1 MQEFYFKDKHPKT
14 EYWGFIPHNDVNCAP
29 FDYFRYIHAE
39 QCYKIINQILKDEYR
54 TGISEH
60 DIRQYALKQVD
71 ELIEQLLSSASPK
84 TEIHKLLTDYTLS
97 KKEQNELL
105 KSLTLKA
112 VDILWLNKEA
122 QELGYL
128 LDIYHEEIYPEK
140 FDEKKKPVAYSK
152 KEDGSIET
160 IGHTEMTE
168 GEKRALLEQRK
179 VVQARIYHKGEHW
192 HCFYFTFKGL
202 AGEESGVMGA
212 KPHYHYISD
221 KSGITWEML
230 MQRIKECN
238 MPTSKVHIFI
248 ERSFMS

>member
-1 MQEFYFKDKHPKT
+1 MQEFYFKDKHKKI

-39 QCYKIINQILKDEYR
+39 QCYKIISQILRDEYQ
-54 TGISEH
+54 IEIPEQN
-60 DIRQYALKQVD
+60 IRQYALKQVD
-71 ELIEQLLSSASPK
+71 GLIEQLLSTANPK
-84 TEIHKLLTDYTLS
+84 TEIHKLLTDGSLS

-105 KSLTLKA
+105 KSLTLKT

-128 LDIYHEEIYPEK
+128 LDIYHEEMYPEK
-140 FDEKKKPVAYSK
+140 FDEKKKPIAYSK
-152 KEDGSIET
+152 KKDGSIDK

-168 GEKRALLEQRK
+168 GEMRALLEQRK

-202 AGEESGVMGA
+202 AGEEGGIMGA
-212 KPHYHYISD
+212 KPHYHYLSD
-221 KSGITWEML
+221 KSGITWEKL
-230 MQRIKECN
+230 IQKIKECN
-238 MPTSKVHIFI
+238 MPTSKVHILI
-248 ERSFMS
+248 ERSF